1 MSHTSQGLP
10 NIILIV
16 MDAAGAK
23 RCSAYGHHRDT
34 TPGLSRIA
42 AEGTLYKHCFA
53 PAPWTIPSHASLF
66 SGLYASE
73 HGCDEKSLQL
83 PEMVYSLPEILQQRG
98 YHTAAIS
105 SNGLVTFRRGFD
117 VFYEMD
123 TISYSEDYHVNR
135 IEMMFAKKKIASE
148 FGRFKY
154 LLQYIWDNKCFQFP
168 VINIVD
174 RLYRKN
180 FVNIFNNSSKA
191 TKKSFD
197 ICEYLL
203 KRHRNKKPLFIF
215 INVMETHWKYNP
227 PRQYQK
233 FAELDNR
240 ERQEILKT
248 DPFEFFVHGIPPDHL
263 SALPLLYEEALAY
276 VDEKI
281 WDFYTVIKHLGLLD
295 ETLFIVTS
303 DHGEILGEH
312 GIWGH
317 HFSLYNEMIHI
328 PLIMK
333 YPPQV
338 AQPGEHSGVVQLND
352 LYATILEIAD
362 IPMPPPESSVS
373 LLSGRRD
380 FAIAEHFNPWLTLD
394 GCRRRDPNFQPKGFM
409 QPCRAI
415 IDAELHKLVEWLDG
429 RLELFDLKQDF
440 GEEHNLAER
449 PEIQAHLG
457 RLKQKLGEISDEP
470 FHHLASR
477 LEEFTG

>member
-1 MSHTSQGLP
+1 MPQSKEKLP
-10 NIILIV
+10 NIIVIL

-23 RCSAYGHHRDT
+23 RCSVYGHQRDT

-98 YHTAAIS
+98 YHTVAIS
-105 SNGLVTFRRGFD
+105 SNSLVTFRRGFD

-123 TISYSEDYHVNR
+123 TISYSEDYHINR
-135 IEMMFAKKKIASE
+135 IEMMFAKKSINSE

-154 LLQYIWDNKCFQFP
+154 LLQYIWEKKCFHFLI
-168 VINIVD
+168 INILD
-174 RLYRKN
+174 RLYRNN

-197 ICEYLL
+197 ICKYLL
-203 KRHRNKKPLFIF
+203 KKHRNKNPLFIF
-215 INVMETHWKYNP
+215 VNVMETHWKYNP
-227 PRQYQK
+227 PPEYHKFSQLDQK
-233 FAELDNR
+233 A
-240 ERQEILKT
+240 RQEILQT
-248 DPFEFFVHGIPPDHL
+248 DPFAFFVHGISPETL

-281 WDFYTVIKHLGLLD
+281 WDFYNAIKDIGLLD

-317 HFSLYNEMIHI
+317 NLSLYNEMIHI

-338 AQPGEHSGVVQLND
+338 VQPGEHSGVVQLND

-362 IPMPPPESSVS
+362 IPLPPPESSVS

-380 FAIAEHFNPWLTLD
+380 YAIAEHFNPWITVD
-394 GCRRRDPNFQPKGFM
+394 GCRRRDPDFKPKWFM
-409 QPCRAI
+409 QPCRCI
-415 IDAELHKLVEWLDG
+415 IDSELHKLVEWLDG
-429 RLELFDLKQDF
+429 RLEFFDLKQDL
-440 GEEHNLAER
+440 GEEYNLVDR
-449 PEIQAHLG
+449 PESQVRLG
-457 RLKQKLGEISDEP
+457 RLKQKLGEISDET
-470 FHHLASR
+470 FGNLTKR
-477 LEEFTG
+477 LGEFTG

>member
-1 MSHTSQGLP
+1 MTHGSHGFP
-10 NIILIV
+10 NIIVIL

-23 RCSAYGHHRDT
+23 RCSVYGHQRDT
-34 TPGLSRIA
+34 TPGLRRIA
-42 AEGTLYKHCFA
+42 EEAITYRHCFA
-53 PAPWTIPSHASLF
+53 PAPWTIQSHASLF

-98 YHTAAIS
+98 YRTVAIS

-123 TISYSEDYHVNR
+123 TVSYSEDYHINR
-135 IEMMFAKKKIASE
+135 IEMMFAKKRINSE

-154 LLQYIWDNKCFQFP
+154 LLQYIWEKKCFHFP
-168 VINIVD
+168 IVNILD

-203 KRHRNKKPLFIF
+203 KKHRKKTPLFIF
-215 INVMETHWKYNP
+215 VNVMETHWKYNP
-227 PRQYQK
+227 PPEYHK
-233 FAELDNR
+233 FTQLTKKA
-240 ERQEILKT
+240 RQEILQT
-248 DPFEFFVHGIPPDHL
+248 DPFEFFVHGISPETL

-281 WDFYTVIKHLGLLD
+281 WGFYNAIKDMGLLD

-338 AQPGEHSGVVQLND
+338 AQPGERSGVVQLND

-380 FAIAEHFNPWLTLD
+380 YAIAEHFNPWLTLD
-394 GCRRRDPNFQPKGFM
+394 GCRRRDPNFKPKGFM
-409 QPCRAI
+409 QPCRSI
-415 IDAELHKLVEWLDG
+415 IDSELYKLVEWLDG

-440 GEEHNLAER
+440 GEEQNLVDR
-449 PEIQAHLG
+449 PETQARLG
-457 RLKQKLGEISDEP
+457 GLKQKLGEISDET
-470 FHHLASR
+470 FSNLTKR
-477 LEEFTG
+477 LGEFTG